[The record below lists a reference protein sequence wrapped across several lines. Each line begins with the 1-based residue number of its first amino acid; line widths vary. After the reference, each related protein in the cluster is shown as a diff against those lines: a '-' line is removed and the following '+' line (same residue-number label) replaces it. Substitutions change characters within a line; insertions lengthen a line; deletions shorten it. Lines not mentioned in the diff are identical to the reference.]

1 MVENGRWGPAEVVIL
16 NVEILLACAPLVVL
30 VYDLFFGAV
39 MVVGQYGTVHVFHT
53 GQELL
58 SMFRIHL
65 GALYYKPQMPVGKEF
80 GEFK

>member
-1 MVENGRWGPAEVVIL
+1 M
-16 NVEILLACAPLVVL
+16 APLVVL

-39 MVVGQYGTVHVFHT
+39 MVVGQYGTVDVFHT

-58 SMFRIHL
+58 SLLCIYFGSLH
-65 GALYYKPQMPVGKEF
+65 YKPQMPAGKEI